1 MYWPKFKHIVSIFLV
16 CISLPA
22 LAETRY
28 PLTIVDGLGKSI
40 VIEKQPLKISS
51 KTLFTDA
58 VLLDLV
64 DDASLSSLTDLASNP
79 NYSLL
84 LDRLPKQVP
93 LLALN
98 VEMIIANR
106 PDIVFAANW
115 SDAGKLHILESAGIT
130 VFRLQ
135 APKNIAEIEREIL
148 RVGKIVNKN
157 AQAQQIVAT
166 MKSRLKSDIIS
177 VTDKLTGMDYNP
189 WGTSN
194 GSNSSWNGLLEQAN
208 IDNIIKDY
216 ATDKYGQVPV
226 SKEMII
232 ALNPEVLFIP
242 AWVYGDKNNTENSAE
257 SFKQAVLSDP
267 ALQSVSAIQN
277 KRVYQVPH
285 ALRGVY
291 SQYYVDAI
299 LFINH
304 SVYKL

>member
-1 MYWPKFKHIVSIFLV
+1 MYWPKFKHIFYTFLL
-16 CISLPA
+16 CISLPT

-40 VIEKQPLKISS
+40 VIEKQPQKISS

-64 DDASLSSLTDLASNP
+64 DDSSLSSLTDLASNP

-115 SDAGKLHILESAGIT
+115 SDAAKLHILENAGIK

-135 APKNIAEIEREIL
+135 APKDIAEIEREIL
-148 RVGKIVNKN
+148 RVGQIVNKN
-157 AQAQQIVAT
+157 GQAQQIVAT
-166 MKSRLKSDIIS
+166 MKARLKNDIIP

-189 WGTSN
+189 WGTSS

-208 IDNIIKDY
+208 IDNIIKDH
-216 ATDKYGQVPV
+216 ATDKYGQVPI

-242 AWVYGDKNNTENSAE
+242 AWVYGDKNSAE
-257 SFKQAVLSDP
+257 SFKQTVLSDP